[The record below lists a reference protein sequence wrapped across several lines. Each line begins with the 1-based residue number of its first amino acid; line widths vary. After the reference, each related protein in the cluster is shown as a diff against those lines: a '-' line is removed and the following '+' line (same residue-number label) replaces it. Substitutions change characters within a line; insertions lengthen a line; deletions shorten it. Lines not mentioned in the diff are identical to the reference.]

1 MNANDVWFLDLIN
14 AVYIAT
20 LRLLHG
26 NGSQEKKEEEEDY
39 IPMNDE
45 PSTVVLNC
53 ITEAVVICVVIM

>member
-1 MNANDVWFLDLIN
+1 MQ
-14 AVYIAT
+14 YILPLSDYCTVMEA
-20 LRLLHG
+20 RK
-26 NGSQEKKEEEEDY
+26 EEEEEEDY